1 MKTNL
6 KLSCCQNTVYMVRY
20 ESDTCFKFHEIRISR
35 DIYENACYLSEK
47 NKEADSIP
55 IEFNKVGT
63 ECI

>member
-1 MKTNL
+1 
-6 KLSCCQNTVYMVRY
+6 MVRY